1 MLNSN
6 IPPVSATAT
15 ATGAGVANIGS
26 PNITFLGSDNYVISF
41 PCTIANNQNLPTT
54 YTIQLDLK
62 LYTTNNFISA
72 LTTSYSMPLSG
83 PLPVEFISFSGE
95 YRDAVVILKWETA
108 SEVNSDF
115 FIVERSTDGE
125 NWSEVGKILAS
136 GNSQEIIEYT
146 FEDKVNSNLKLFYRL
161 KQVDFD
167 GTFDFSEIIQI
178 NPVKQVPFIVSPNPT
193 SGRITLPLNFD
204 HLNVTNSFDVTISN
218 LSGQELYRKN
228 FNTAESSI
236 EIDLTHFNPG
246 IYVLNLIMAG
256 EIRNVRV
263 VKY

>member
-1 MLNSN
+1 M
-6 IPPVSATAT
+6 I
-15 ATGAGVANIGS
+15 
-26 PNITFLGSDNYVISF
+26 
-41 PCTIANNQNLPTT
+41 
-54 YTIQLDLK
+54 
-62 LYTTNNFISA
+62 
-72 LTTSYSMPLSG
+72 
-83 PLPVEFISFSGE
+83 
-95 YRDAVVILKWETA
+95 
-108 SEVNSDF
+108 F